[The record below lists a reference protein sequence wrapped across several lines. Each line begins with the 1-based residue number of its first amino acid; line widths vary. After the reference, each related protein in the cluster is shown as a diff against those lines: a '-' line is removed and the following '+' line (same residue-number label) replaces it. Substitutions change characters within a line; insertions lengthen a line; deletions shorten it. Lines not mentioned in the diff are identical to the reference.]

1 MNDDAIHAHAT
12 DWRESL
18 KQNQRRTTFVIISF
32 IFIYACIGLII
43 DLYICSGRYPT
54 IPLSQLFYQLITFQL
69 FPLATIVASIVA
81 FIAIFVTFAFH
92 DKFMLLGSE
101 YREITPKSA
110 KNVQEQ
116 KLYNVVEEMKVAA
129 GLRFMPKVFLIDAAY
144 MNAFASGYS
153 EKSAMVAIT
162 QGLIDKLDR
171 DELTAVMAHEL
182 SHVRHMDIKLTLM
195 ACVLSNITLIL
206 VDILFWNALFSGR
219 GNNDREGSDRNA
231 LFIVIIALRYLLP
244 LVTVLLML
252 YLSRT
257 REYMA
262 DAGCVELMRSNEPLA
277 RALQKIQDDHA
288 QNSEQ
293 YNQAYASTPHE
304 SIRRQAYI
312 FDPVQ
317 AGIETTK
324 SASDFF
330 STHPDIKKR
339 LAAIGI
345 NTPSPS
351 NTTANK

>member
-1 MNDDAIHAHAT
+1 MNETNNTNNFHAHAT

-18 KQNQRRTTFVIISF
+18 KQNQQRTRYVIITF
-32 IFIYACIGLII
+32 ILIYVCIGLVV
-43 DLYICSGRYPT
+43 DLYIYSGRYPD
-54 IPLSQLFYQLITFQL
+54 ISLSQLLIQMVTFQL
-69 FPLATIVASIVA
+69 FPLATCAAGAIAV
-81 FIAIFVTFAFH
+81 IAIWVTFVFH
-92 DKFMLLGSE
+92 DKLMLLGSE
-101 YREITPKSA
+101 YHEITPKSA
-110 KNVQEQ
+110 QNIKEQ
-116 KLYNVVEEMKVAA
+116 QLYNVIEEMKVAA
-129 GLRFMPKVFLIDAAY
+129 GLHFMPKVFLIDADY

-162 QGLIDKLDR
+162 RGLLEKLDR

-182 SHVRHMDIKLTLM
+182 SHIRHMDIKLTLM
-195 ACVLSNITLIL
+195 ASVLSNITLIL

-219 GNNDREGSDRNA
+219 RSDRENSSQNI
-231 LFIVIIALRYLLP
+231 LFIVIIVLRYILP

-262 DAGCVELMRSNEPLA
+262 DAGCVELMRNNEPLG
-277 RALQKIQDDHA
+277 RALLKIQNDHVEHSA
-288 QNSEQ
+288 E
-293 YNQAYASTPHE
+293 YNKMYAATPHE

-317 AGIETTK
+317 AGIETNK
-324 SASDFF
+324 SSSDYF

-345 NTPSPS
+345 VS
-351 NTTANK
+351 N